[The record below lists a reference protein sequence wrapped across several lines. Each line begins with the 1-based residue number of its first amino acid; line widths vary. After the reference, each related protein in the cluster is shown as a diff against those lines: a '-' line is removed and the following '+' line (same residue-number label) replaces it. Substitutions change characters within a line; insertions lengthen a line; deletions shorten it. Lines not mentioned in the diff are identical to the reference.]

1 MQQGEI
7 IVARLRGGPTI
18 GRCLDPPVPS
28 SKGGAR
34 SVRVSMGRNR
44 EARLP
49 VERVALATGVAAERD
64 EEVEELRRQSEGL
77 SADIDLSEVWG
88 VVREEA
94 SALTLD
100 EIAELHWESVADTA
114 RRIALCLYLEREQVF
129 FASEGSTYS
138 PRSAGEVEE
147 LLSRRRRREEN
158 RAASAALVDAL
169 SRGELPTDPS
179 DHQKTLLNH
188 LREYAVH
195 GDSYTRSAVAQG
207 ILAQVQ
213 GETRDLQRLAFELLV
228 DTGALSADEP
238 LELERAGVPRE
249 FPRDAV
255 EAAADLSAE
264 TAVREAL
271 RTDLTGVE
279 AFTVD
284 DEETRD
290 RDDALSLE
298 VLEPTGSGE
307 AVYRLGVHITDA
319 GALIPAGG
327 ALDREADRRMATLY
341 LPDRKIPML
350 PPEVSSGKGSL
361 TPGETRPAMSLMM
374 RVTASGEVL
383 DHEVLRSVVRSR
395 AALSYREA
403 DRELGDPE
411 SPWHRVLVPLESIA
425 KTLRRRREEAGAVEM
440 EQPEMVIRVRD
451 SGAVEVTVGSRSA
464 PARSTVAELMVLCN
478 SLLGEYCAREKLP
491 AAYRS
496 QPAPEVSHPPAADL
510 PDAALRYVVM
520 RRLRRAEVSTVARA
534 HSGLG
539 LPVYVHATS
548 PLRRY
553 PDLILQRQIGH
564 FLSTGEPLYSTEEV
578 ASVAQRAE
586 VQLPEL
592 SRIEEQR
599 RRYWFLRFLKHR
611 LEGNRDADDEALFD
625 AVVLDNPARR
635 PALLELA
642 DYPFRF
648 RAELPA
654 SFVLGGTV
662 TLKLHGVD
670 LWRRTGQF
678 VHVREEA

>member
-100 EIAELHWESVADTA
+100 EIAELHWELPADTA

-138 PRSAGEVEE
+138 PRSADEVEE
-147 LLSRRRRREEN
+147 LLSRQRRREEN

-213 GETRDLQRLAFELLV
+213 RETRDLQRLAFELLV
-228 DTGALSADEP
+228 ETGALSADEP
-238 LELERAGVPRE
+238 LELDRAGVPRE

-255 EAAADLSAE
+255 AAAADLSAE

-298 VLEPTGSGE
+298 VLEPTGFGE

-374 RVTASGEVL
+374 RVTASGNGAGPRGAEVGRQKQGGAL
-383 DHEVLRSVVRSR
+383 LPRGRPRTGGPGVPVASSACPPGEHRQDIAEEAGGGGRRGDG
-395 AALSYREA
+395 AA
-403 DRELGDPE
+403 GDGHQGE
-411 SPWHRVLVPLESIA
+411 G
-425 KTLRRRREEAGAVEM
+425 LRRRGGDRGLQVRARQVDGRGAHGPLQLAPGRVLHQGEAACRLPLAAGAGGEFPSGCGPAGCGS
-440 EQPEMVIRVRD
+440 EVRCD
-451 SGAVEVTVGSRSA
+451 ET
-464 PARSTVAELMVLCN
+464 
-478 SLLGEYCAREKLP
+478 P
-491 AAYRS
+491 AA
-496 QPAPEVSHPPAADL
+496 
-510 PDAALRYVVM
+510 
-520 RRLRRAEVSTVARA
+520 
-534 HSGLG
+534 
-539 LPVYVHATS
+539 
-548 PLRRY
+548 
-553 PDLILQRQIGH
+553 
-564 FLSTGEPLYSTEEV
+564 
-578 ASVAQRAE
+578 
-586 VQLPEL
+586 
-592 SRIEEQR
+592 
-599 RRYWFLRFLKHR
+599 
-611 LEGNRDADDEALFD
+611 
-625 AVVLDNPARR
+625 
-635 PALLELA
+635 
-642 DYPFRF
+642 
-648 RAELPA
+648 
-654 SFVLGGTV
+654 GG
-662 TLKLHGVD
+662 G
-670 LWRRTGQF
+670 
-678 VHVREEA
+678 